1 MLHTWSTIPSSED
14 RIVGWMSRCMC
25 MMRLQRHMGGVA
37 RIGAKLSMTFELA
50 APPDVDAEPD
60 FEADVDSEITEL
72 LSVLPTMSSDQ
83 CNAK

>member
-1 MLHTWSTIPSSED
+1 
-14 RIVGWMSRCMC
+14 MSRCMC

-60 FEADVDSEITEL
+60 FEADVDSEGALTGAVVGLSKMFQSIGEYEKTTENEL
-72 LSVLPTMSSDQ
+72 VHAVPCEDT
-83 CNAK
+83 